1 MKEGL
6 MEKRRIMMKKKKM
19 MVVRFLG
26 RCNVSSLTVCS
37 ACSHTLTHCIAFALY
52 LLYLSGCN
60 S

>member
-6 MEKRRIMMKKKKM
+6 MEKPRIMMRKM

-26 RCNVSSLTVCS
+26 RCNVSSLTVCL
-37 ACSHTLTHCIAFALY
+37 ACSHALTHRMAFALY